1 MIVAG
6 LEVLIPQGEMLPP
19 EVAAMAPKN
28 WKMKLPL
35 AMDSFICYGS
45 NEGGITAFA
54 GAIAP
59 NY

>member
-1 MIVAG
+1 
-6 LEVLIPQGEMLPP
+6 MLPP